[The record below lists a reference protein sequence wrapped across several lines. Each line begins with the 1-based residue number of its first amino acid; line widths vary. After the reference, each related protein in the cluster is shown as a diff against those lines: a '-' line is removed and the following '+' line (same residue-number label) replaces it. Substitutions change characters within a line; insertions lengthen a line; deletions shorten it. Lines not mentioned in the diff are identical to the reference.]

1 MAKQYFASGSAVK
14 HLHEAGFLS
23 GRGTSCAHTVWLDD
37 EENAIMA
44 QVGALPLPA
53 TLCPATP

>member
-14 HLHEAGFLS
+14 HLHEAGFLA

-37 EENAIMA
+37 EENALMA
-44 QVGALPLPA
+44 QVW
-53 TLCPATP
+53 TFVTS